1 VKLQS
6 LIGAKRVEFDP
17 VNKFHSVYEI
27 RNQTEVPLFPS
38 VVNIDFIAKLLLDSE
53 ERMELELMVFDPDG
67 TRSHVQHIGEVTNR
81 RLKEMEPGVDFNF
94 NVRFPVVAA
103 GTYWI
108 AVYGMGERLGDYPLY
123 IQQKPSAEASAL
135 S

>member
-1 VKLQS
+1 VLATLFVDTIVS
-6 LIGAKRVEFDP
+6 LLFATETYLAHGTKIEFDP

-27 RNQTEVPLFPS
+27 RNQSER
-38 VVNIDFIAKLLLDSE
+38 LDSE

-81 RLKEMEPGVDFNF
+81 RRKEMEPGVDFNF